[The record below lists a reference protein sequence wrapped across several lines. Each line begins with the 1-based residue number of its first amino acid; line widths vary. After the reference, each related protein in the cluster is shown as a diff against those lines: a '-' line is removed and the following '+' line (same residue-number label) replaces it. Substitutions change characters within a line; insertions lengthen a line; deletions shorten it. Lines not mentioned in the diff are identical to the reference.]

1 MVHFAC
7 VSIFPL
13 LEPLKLSTIF
23 YIKLHNMGQS
33 GTLQQSEVMLRDK
46 FSDMGK
52 SLAEGIRVSQSH
64 VKLHFVVLLT

>member
-1 MVHFAC
+1 
-7 VSIFPL
+7 
-13 LEPLKLSTIF
+13 
-23 YIKLHNMGQS
+23 MGQS